1 MLQGIPLF
9 LYPRV
14 SVNRNGGAE
23 IIIGMKYC
31 LYSCFTG
38 IFLTFQFSIRDIFT
52 VIYRLD

>member
-23 IIIGMKYC
+23 MIIGMKYC